1 MITFVTKNP
10 PKQVEF
16 SELDPTAIF
25 IEPDSAKNFYFM
37 KLSENTFVNL
47 SNGYCGSW
55 NPDDLVIPVDIDC
68 PTDIFVNKTTDRT
81 CFSDIGYGETF
92 TIDNASFQSY
102 YMKVSIK
109 NANAVNLING
119 QLCNFDSWQPIQ
131 IAAIF
136 YEVS

>member
-1 MITFVTKNP
+1 MITFVSKNP

-25 IEPDSAKNFYFM
+25 IEPNSAKNFYFM
-37 KLSENTFVNL
+37 KLSKNTFVNL

-55 NPDDLVIPVDIDC
+55 NHDDLVIPVDIDC
-68 PTDIFVNKTTDRT
+68 PTDIFVNKTADRT

-102 YMKVSIK
+102 YMKVSAK

-136 YEVS
+136 CEV

>member
-1 MITFVTKNP
+1 MINFVTKNP
-10 PKQVEF
+10 PLQVEF

-25 IEPDSAKNFYFM
+25 IEPDSARNFYFM

-55 NPDDLVIPVDIDC
+55 NPDDLDIDC
-68 PTDIFVNKTTDRT
+68 PTDIFIDKTTDRT

-102 YMKVSIK
+102 YMKVSAK
-109 NANAVNLING
+109 NANPINLTERSK
-119 QLCNFDSWQPIQ
+119 L
-131 IAAIF
+131 
-136 YEVS
+136 

>member
-1 MITFVTKNP
+1 MINFVSKSIP
-10 PKQVEF
+10 LPIKF

-25 IEPDSAKNFYFM
+25 IELNSARNFYFM

-55 NPDDLVIPVDIDC
+55 NLDDFVIPVDVDC
-68 PTDIFVNKTTDRT
+68 PTDIFVNNTADRT

-102 YMKVSIK
+102 YMKVIAK
-109 NANAVNLING
+109 DANAVNLING

-136 YEVS
+136 YEV

>member
-1 MITFVTKNP
+1 MITFVSKNP
-10 PKQVEF
+10 PLQVEF
-16 SELDPTAIF
+16 SELNPTAIF
-25 IEPDSAKNFYFM
+25 IEPNSARNFYFM

-55 NPDDLVIPVDIDC
+55 NPDDLVIPVD
-68 PTDIFVNKTTDRT
+68 TNIFVNKTADRT

-109 NANAVNLING
+109 DANAVNLINS

-136 YEVS
+136 YEVWNFQK

>member
-25 IEPDSAKNFYFM
+25 IEPNSAKNFYFM
-37 KLSENTFVNL
+37 KLSEHTFVNL

-68 PTDIFVNKTTDRT
+68 PTDRT
-81 CFSDIGYGETF
+81 RFSDIGYGETF
-92 TIDNASFQSY
+92 IIDNASFQSY

-109 NANAVNLING
+109 NANAVNLTERSK
-119 QLCNFDSWQPIQ
+119 L
-131 IAAIF
+131 
-136 YEVS
+136 

>member
-10 PKQVEF
+10 PLQVEF

-25 IEPDSAKNFYFM
+25 IEPNSARNFYFM

-68 PTDIFVNKTTDRT
+68 PTDIFVNKTADRT

-119 QLCNFDSWQPIQ
+119 QLCIFDSWQPIQ

-136 YEVS
+136 YEV

>member
-10 PKQVEF
+10 PLQVEF

-25 IEPDSAKNFYFM
+25 IEPNSAKNFYFM

-68 PTDIFVNKTTDRT
+68 PTDIFINKTTDRP

-102 YMKVSIK
+102 YMKVSAK

-119 QLCNFDSWQPIQ
+119 QLYNFDSWQPIQ

-136 YEVS
+136 YEV

>member
-10 PKQVEF
+10 PLQVEF

-25 IEPDSAKNFYFM
+25 IEPDSAKNFYCM
-37 KLSENTFVNL
+37 KLSENAFVNL

-68 PTDIFVNKTTDRT
+68 PTDIFVAGRT

-102 YMKVSIK
+102 YMKVSTK
-109 NANAVNLING
+109 DANAVNLING

-136 YEVS
+136 YEV

>member
-1 MITFVTKNP
+1 MITFVSKNP

-68 PTDIFVNKTTDRT
+68 PTDIFVAGRT

-102 YMKVSIK
+102 YMKVSTK
-109 NANAVNLING
+109 DANAVNLING